1 MGRSAICLA
10 KENMAQT
17 LRDVFES
24 RLAEFEEDY
33 GFHEQDEAIRALAV
47 TGELLDLM
55 FGGTE
60 ASLAMTALRRVIA
73 HGVGREWD
81 WSALAKE
88 GLDRDWRTTWSEING
103 WDASSTPAFLD
114 ELHDLNAFG
123 AFGISPI
130 WGFAASER
138 RHLPEATHLLN
149 RLAAVQ
155 DIPTWVESVCL
166 KIDQLER
173 LAPRNSDG
181 STTLREILVTRNL
194 ARARVRFD
202 QGQPI
207 TIQDLALL
215 SAVTPKRIQ
224 NAVYAKTDEAP
235 VVDKNGLI
243 SPESCEAWLA
253 TRDYHPSIWKQVAAL
268 YPLSPE
274 WGEGVEFATSE
285 PDKLVEDFV
294 FVPVAND
301 GTMFVPSLRRA
312 GKGNDGGYTIG
323 AKGSE
328 QVVPDY
334 EAGVERL
341 RMMETPRWRR
351 PNPES
356 GKWGIVTGQTWKRV
370 RRVEL
375 QGL

>member
-1 MGRSAICLA
+1 MG
-10 KENMAQT
+10 QT
-17 LRDVFES
+17 LRDIFES

-55 FGGTE
+55 FGGVE
-60 ASLAMTALRRVIA
+60 APLAMTALRRVIA
-73 HGVGREWD
+73 HGVGRDWD
-81 WSALAKE
+81 WSALAQE
-88 GLDRDWRTTWSEING
+88 DLDRDWRTTWSEING
-103 WDASSTPAFLD
+103 WEASSTPAFLD

-123 AFGISPI
+123 NFGISPI

-138 RHLPEATHLLN
+138 RHLPEASHLLK

-155 DIPTWVESVCL
+155 DMPTWVESVSQ
-166 KIDQLER
+166 KIDRLER
-173 LAPRNSDG
+173 LAPRNADG

-194 ARARVRFD
+194 ARARVKFD

-224 NAVYAKTDEAP
+224 NAIYAKTDEAP
-235 VVDKNGLI
+235 VVDRNGLI

-253 TRDYHPSIWKQVAAL
+253 TRDYRPSMWKAVAAL

-274 WGEGVEFATSE
+274 WGEDIELGAAE
-285 PDKLVEDFV
+285 PDRLIEDFV

-301 GTMFVPSLRRA
+301 GTMFVPSLRRT
-312 GKGNDGGYTIG
+312 GKENEGGYAIG

-328 QVVPDY
+328 QLASDY
-334 EAGVERL
+334 EAALDHL

-351 PNPES
+351 PNSES

-370 RRVEL
+370 RRAEL